1 MERPYAGPC
10 GTGVAA
16 AMAAR
21 SSCGAGAGLAETTA
35 ASAAQA
41 IAARC
46 ILSTT
51 VDEVLGKIAIGTSSE
66 GRSRP
71 MSECDSCSGSV
82 SQ

>member
-16 AMAAR
+16 AIAAR

-46 ILSTT
+46 ILST